1 MTIRTDVPA
10 HPARALRNR
19 VRDEEIRPRRAVGSR
34 RSYQDDQ
41 RRAKRSRLVV
51 GGWYQWVRRHPDT
64 LDVAAVV
71 VRPVRPGRR

>member
-1 MTIRTDVPA
+1 MIGADVPA

-19 VRDEEIRPRRAVGSR
+19 IRDEEVRTRRAVGSR

-41 RRAKRSRLVV
+41 RRAKHSRLVV
-51 GGWYQWVRRHPDT
+51 GGWYRWVRRHPDP
-64 LDVAAVV
+64 LGVAAVV